1 MINYIYLPL
10 PKRTYKAFG
19 DQTYNGLWADAPKS
33 VTEQIEIAEKD
44 YEEGGVVIIDLYEE

>member
-10 PKRTYKAFG
+10 PKRTPKAFG
-19 DQTYNGLWADAPKS
+19 DQTYNQLWADAPKT

-44 YEEGGVVIIDLYEE
+44 YDEGRVVIIDLYEE